1 MTKESSFYQDVK
13 SRHERGQRPYIIAE
27 IGSNHNGD
35 IELAKTI
42 IDSAA
47 KCGADAAKFQS
58 WTPSSLIAK
67 EEYDANQSY
76 DDSPKKHFGSLKE
89 MCEKYYL
96 RDEQHK
102 VLSEYCRTQ
111 SITFCSS
118 PFSEP
123 EVDLLVELKVPFL
136 KIASMDVNNFRL
148 LRHAA
153 STKLPIILSTGMAS
167 VAEIDEAL
175 NVIANENND
184 QVILLHC
191 ISIYPPRD
199 EDIHLNNLAM
209 LRQCFGLPVGL
220 SDHSIGA
227 SIPLASAALGACLIE
242 KHFTI
247 DKNLEGWDH
256 EISADPEE
264 MSAIV
269 RESQKVVSA
278 LGSAQRTVSEAE
290 EEKKAKFRRSVVL
303 KTDLPAGHRLRHSDF
318 TFKRPGTGIP
328 PNAEELVIGRELKRA
343 MSADSVIRW
352 NDLE

>member
-1 MTKESSFYQDVK
+1 MLK
-13 SRHERGQRPYIIAE
+13 SRQERGQRPYIIAE

-76 DDSPKKHFGSLKE
+76 DDSPQKHFGSLKE

-102 VLSEYCRTQ
+102 VLSEYCTTQ

-123 EVDLLVELKVPFL
+123 EVDLLVELNVPFL

-175 NVIANENND
+175 KVIANENND

-247 DKNLEGWDH
+247 DKDLEGWDH
-256 EISADPEE
+256 EISADP
-264 MSAIV
+264 M
-269 RESQKVVSA
+269 K
-278 LGSAQRTVSEAE
+278 
-290 EEKKAKFRRSVVL
+290 
-303 KTDLPAGHRLRHSDF
+303 
-318 TFKRPGTGIP
+318 
-328 PNAEELVIGRELKRA
+328 
-343 MSADSVIRW
+343 
-352 NDLE
+352 